1 MISIFI
7 IYFDTVIYLIFV
19 TQMCHQKKYNM
30 TTDVSSEKDNT
41 FKDVEL
47 LISLI

>member
-19 TQMCHQKKYNM
+19 TQMCHQKKY
-30 TTDVSSEKDNT
+30 TDVSSEKDNT